1 MMAIWSLFM
10 GELSVASEMNG
21 LIVSL
26 LFMGLTG
33 GLLVKDLDRP
43 DRFLYVLLRPQWK
56 SWLVR
61 GAYIITVFGGLITMK
76 LMGNIFEIS
85 MDLVWMIGGVF
96 AILGAIYTAFL
107 FNQARARDL
116 WQTPIQS
123 AIHML
128 LHAVMAGS
136 VVMMFIAPESFQWMT
151 NILFWGIIA
160 NVIII
165 AKEILMPHD
174 TPDTKKAIHLMT
186 KGYYSKYFWFGIT
199 FGNLGSAVIL
209 FTLTGNWILLA
220 GAMALVGIY
229 LTEYVRIRVPQM
241 IPLS

>member
-1 MMAIWSLFM
+1 
-10 GELSVASEMNG
+10 
-21 LIVSL
+21 
-26 LFMGLTG
+26 
-33 GLLVKDLDRP
+33 
-43 DRFLYVLLRPQWK
+43 
-56 SWLVR
+56 
-61 GAYIITVFGGLITMK
+61 
-76 LMGNIFEIS
+76 
-85 MDLVWMIGGVF
+85 
-96 AILGAIYTAFL
+96 
-107 FNQARARDL
+107 
-116 WQTPIQS
+116 
-123 AIHML
+123 
-128 LHAVMAGS
+128 
-136 VVMMFIAPESFQWMT
+136 MFIAPESSQWMT

-160 NVIII
+160 NMIII